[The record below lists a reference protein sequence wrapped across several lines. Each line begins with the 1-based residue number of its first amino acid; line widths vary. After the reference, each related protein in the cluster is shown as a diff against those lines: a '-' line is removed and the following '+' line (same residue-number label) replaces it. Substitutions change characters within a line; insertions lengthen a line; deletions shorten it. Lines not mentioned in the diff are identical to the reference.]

1 MHKPAEVGLL
11 SNPSSCLGRTFW
23 LRSVRGVPRPGGQ
36 GSYSGW
42 AGALDAG
49 RAFRG
54 EPTSQMPE
62 QDQGFETIAERVTK
76 RPLATVALAAASG
89 RADPGLLALAPYRAA
104 VEEDWS
110 MLPGGRSARQGWGV
124 ENAVGVEQQKSA

>member
-23 LRSVRGVPRPGGQ
+23 LRSVRGVLRSPEARQLLRLGR
-36 GSYSGW
+36 
-42 AGALDAG
+42 ALNAG

-54 EPTSQMPE
+54 EPTSQG
-62 QDQGFETIAERVTK
+62 QDQGFEAIAERGTK
-76 RPLATVALAAASG
+76 RPPATVALAAASG

-104 VEEDWS
+104 VEEDCS
-110 MLPGGRSARQGWGV
+110 MLVR
-124 ENAVGVEQQKSA
+124 